1 MFNFSRKAARELRR
15 LAVPIVITIIAFV
28 ISGRLS
34 DVSKTALLV
43 YKLSL
48 VTLAWILWHML
59 RSETFWYLD
68 FKTCLESDQP
78 SRAIAAAIVLGATAI
93 AVILGVTLGL

>member
-1 MFNFSRKAARELRR
+1 MFKHAARELRR

-43 YKLSL
+43 YKFSL

-59 RSETFWYLD
+59 RSETFWYID
-68 FKTCLESDQP
+68 FKTCMEDSDP
-78 SRAIAAAIVLGATAI
+78 RRAIAAAIVLGATAI
-93 AVILGVTLGL
+93 AVVLGVTLGL